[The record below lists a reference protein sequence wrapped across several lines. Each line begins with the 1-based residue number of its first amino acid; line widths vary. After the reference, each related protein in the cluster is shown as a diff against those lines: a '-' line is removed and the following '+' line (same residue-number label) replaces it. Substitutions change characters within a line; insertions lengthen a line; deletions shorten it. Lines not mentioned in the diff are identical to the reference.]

1 MGQFPGQTVVV
12 TPNVERMLRQV
23 VLDVFDDRVEVVW
36 DRQPGAPY
44 VHRARLSAEH
54 AAGRR
59 AVGLSAASE
68 WVDIT
73 ILDLDVSATL
83 FEYDDESYME
93 AILRELALVAA
104 AYLRGEGLVEQKRG
118 ILRTRPILK
127 IIVNG
132 NEWILGRRMSSIHYP
147 EGAST
152 GGSPT

>member
-1 MGQFPGQTVVV
+1 MV
-12 TPNVERMLRQV
+12 TPNVERMLRRV
-23 VLDVFDDRVEVVW
+23 VLDVFDDRVEVAW
-36 DRQPGAPY
+36 DKQPGAPY
-44 VHRARLSAEH
+44 IHRASLSAKH
-54 AAGRR
+54 GAARR

-93 AILRELALVAA
+93 AILRELALVAD

-118 ILRTRPILK
+118 IFRSRPVLR

-132 NEWILGRRMSSIHYP
+132 NEWILGRRTSSIHYP
-147 EGAST
+147 KDAST
-152 GGSPT
+152 EGSPN